1 MSGAGNDT
9 VDDVIVI
16 GAGPAGTSA
25 ALALVAQQRPVRVL
39 DAGTGGIALP
49 PAGTHLGLRFSDP
62 TQWRWQLGDDFRGV
76 APVLSTSPKLR
87 VPGLRPVF
95 EGYAQANRLRSED
108 EFHLAGALAA
118 GGMSNA
124 WGCGVATFSGHE
136 LEPLDREQRRE
147 LGDAY
152 RRIALRMGLSGAED
166 DPLRDYFGIDDCAAP
181 ALPLDEAHDR
191 VWRHP
196 RRGRLAEEGG
206 LRLGRARVAVLS
218 ESREGRHAC
227 DLSGMCLWGCERRA
241 TWSAAFDAA
250 LLQRTPGVAFESG
263 VLADRLQQENG
274 LWRIDCMRAGAP
286 QIYRARRILLA
297 AGTIVSTRLALA
309 ALPDPPAQVP
319 LLSNPMAAFLLLLP
333 ALLGSGRGRGFG
345 LAQLSFVLDRA
356 ENDEAAF
363 GNLFST
369 AGIPLNE
376 FLPYVP
382 ATRRAALPL
391 LRAIL
396 PACIVGNVFMPG
408 SLSAHTV
415 TLDADG
421 GLTVRGGASD
431 RLAASLDAVQ
441 RRLSHGLRGVGAWM
455 LPGSFLPA
463 RAGADMHYAGTL
475 PMRAVP
481 QAHECN
487 SSGEIAGLPGVYAV
501 DGASLPH
508 LPAKAHTLTIM
519 ANADRIARG
528 LVHRTI

>member
-1 MSGAGNDT
+1 MSGARNHT

-25 ALALVAQQRPVRVL
+25 ALALVSQQVAVRVL
-39 DAGTGGIALP
+39 DAGTRSIALP
-49 PAGTHLGLRFSDP
+49 PAGAHIALRFADP
-62 TQWRWQLGDDFRGV
+62 AQWRWQLGDDFQGV
-76 APVLSTSPKLR
+76 APALTTSPKLR

-95 EGYAQANRLRSED
+95 EGYAQANRLRSEGD
-108 EFHLAGALAA
+108 FHLAGSLAA

-124 WGCGVATFSGHE
+124 WGCGVAAFSGDE
-136 LEPLDREQRRE
+136 LGPLDREQRRE
-147 LGDAY
+147 MADAY
-152 RRIALRMGLSGAED
+152 RRIGLRMGLSGSED
-166 DPLRDYFGIDDCAAP
+166 DPLRDYFGIDDCAAA
-181 ALPLDEAHDR
+181 ALPLDAVHDR
-191 VWRHP
+191 LWR
-196 RRGRLAEEGG
+196 RRHRAGLAEAG

-218 ESREGRHAC
+218 EPREGRQAC

-263 VLADRLQQENG
+263 VLAERLQQENG
-274 LWRIDCMRAGAP
+274 VWRIDCMRAGAP
-286 QIYRARRILLA
+286 ESYRAKRVLLA
-297 AGTIVSTRLALA
+297 AGAIASTRLALA
-309 ALPDPPAQVP
+309 ALPDPPAQVR

-333 ALLGSGRGRGFG
+333 ALLGSGRGKSFG
-345 LAQLSFVLDRA
+345 LAQLSFVLDRVVD
-356 ENDEAAF
+356 DEAAF

-369 AGIPLNE
+369 AGIPVNE
-376 FLPYVP
+376 FLAYVP

-408 SLSAHTV
+408 SLSAHWAA
-415 TLDADG
+415 LDGDG
-421 GLTVRGGASD
+421 GLSIRGGASD
-431 RLAASLDAVQ
+431 LLAASLDAVRQ
-441 RRLSHGLRGVGAWM
+441 RLGRGLRALGAWM

-475 PMRAVP
+475 PIRAVP
-481 QAHECN
+481 QAHQCHGN
-487 SSGEIAGLPGVYAV
+487 GEIAGLPGVYAV
-501 DGASLPH
+501 DGASLPQ

-528 LVHRTI
+528 LAHRTI